1 MRPLAGI
8 LGEGA
13 THSGD
18 LVFEGPARI
27 DGTVHGTV
35 RSDDLVEIGRTGQ
48 VIGDVVARQAL
59 VAGSVVGRVE
69 GSERVTVLESASLEA
84 DIITPWLDVRL
95 GARLQGMVRV
105 ARPREST

>member
-18 LVFEGPARI
+18 LAFEGPVRL
-27 DGTVHGTV
+27 DGTVHGTI
-35 RSDDLVEIGRTGQ
+35 RCDDLVEIGRTGQ
-48 VIGDVVARQAL
+48 VIGDVVARQVL
-59 VAGSVVGRVE
+59 VAGSVVGRLE
-69 GSERVTVLESASLEA
+69 ASERVTVLESAALEA
-84 DIITPWLDVRL
+84 DIVTPWLDVRL